1 MKNLLKCWKN
11 VEKSLKKC
19 WKKFEK
25 NWKNLEKSWN
35 ILKKMLKKFWKYVE
49 MSYNIMST
57 SKSCTARQ
65 IRLKKLESDHQQC
78 FRTSYKMLKNWKKKV
93 ENVEKMLKKCW
104 ILWKMRCLTKLE
116 QWELRIN
123 ICTVEQTKVGI
134 PTYLHMILCSFFLSC
149 LKFK

>member
-1 MKNLLKCWKN
+1 MLKKVWKN
-11 VEKSLKKC
+11 VEKNLK
-19 WKKFEK
+19 K

-78 FRTSYKMLKNWKKKV
+78 FRTSYKMLKNWKKKL
-93 ENVEKMLKKCW
+93 KMLKKCW
-104 ILWKMRCLTKLE
+104 KS
-116 QWELRIN
+116 
-123 ICTVEQTKVGI
+123 VEYYEKWDVWPESYQNT
-134 PTYLHMILCSFFLSC
+134 
-149 LKFK
+149 

>member
-1 MKNLLKCWKN
+1 MKN

-35 ILKKMLKKFWKYVE
+35 ILKKMLKKFWKYVK

-78 FRTSYKMLKNWKKKV
+78 FRTSYKMLKNWKKKL
-93 ENVEKMLKKCW
+93 KMLKKCW
-104 ILWKMRCLTKLE
+104 KS
-116 QWELRIN
+116 
-123 ICTVEQTKVGI
+123 VEYYEKWDVWPESYQNT
-134 PTYLHMILCSFFLSC
+134 
-149 LKFK
+149 